1 LKDERG
7 YQTLEVIAKAD
18 KFNQWMFET
27 IRPYCHGHVLEIGSG
42 IGNISRFFL
51 QAGYSVT
58 LSDTDEY
65 YVDHLKKNF
74 TGSDIISIDLVHQ
87 NFHEKYVQLF
97 QAFDTVVYLNVLE
110 HIKDDDQA
118 IENCRHL
125 IKPGGSMVV
134 LVPAYDF
141 LFSKM
146 DKELQHYRRYTSKKL
161 AAMASKKN
169 FFVKKLFYFNA
180 MGILAWMY
188 GKFFGLQS
196 IPSKKMRLFNDMVPL
211 AKFIDRILF
220 RKAGLSVI
228 MVAQKD
234 L

>member
-42 IGNISRFFL
+42 IGNISRLFL
-51 QAGYSVT
+51 RARYSIT
-58 LSDTDEY
+58 LSDSDEF
-65 YVDHLKKNF
+65 YVDQLKKNF
-74 TGSDIISIDLVHQ
+74 AGADIVSIDLVHE
-87 NFHEKYVQLF
+87 NFHEKYAHLF

-118 IENCRHL
+118 IENCRRL
-125 IKPGGSMVV
+125 LKPGGSMVV

-161 AAMASKKN
+161 AALVSKKN

-180 MGILAWMY
+180 LGILAWMY

-196 IPSKKMRLFNDMVPL
+196 IPPKKMGLFDDMVPL